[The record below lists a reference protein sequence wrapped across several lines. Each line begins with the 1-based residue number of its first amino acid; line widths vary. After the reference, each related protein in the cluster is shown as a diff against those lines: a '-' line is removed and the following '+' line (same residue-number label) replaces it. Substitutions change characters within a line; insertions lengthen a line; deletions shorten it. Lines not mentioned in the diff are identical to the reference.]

1 MTVLATGFPDITD
14 ESSTTFAYKKGK
26 RLIPPAK
33 KVFDSIS
40 PSLFGRSSQGGGGGE
55 EGSELWHV
63 AEDDE
68 LFQV

>member
-14 ESSTTFAYKKGK
+14 ESSTTFAYNKGK

-40 PSLFGRSSQGGGGGE
+40 PSIFGQSSGTSGGE
-55 EGSELWHV
+55 EGSELWQMD
-63 AEDDE
+63 DDE
-68 LFQV
+68 LFRV